1 MQGLSSEDGLMCSS
15 PVGSCT
21 IERTLLEKETC
32 KEHFS
37 SEKLEGN
44 LVSNSLIERD
54 VCSPKDEEPDLPAIA
69 NGHNDVQEGSD
80 AECHLC
86 IELGS
91 SQSEDPD
98 AETNRDGSV
107 EREVPLETEGV
118 CNSEGLQT
126 RLEENQDCLGN
137 MSSHGEVTSEIEKHT
152 NNSHDVEDDRKGE
165 ELSAKSSKEE
175 DCWNSALTR
184 ESGNSCVGV
193 IDDQAEKDGYIDLKC
208 GCTSQKYG
216 DTMGILRLYQNGKLE
231 IQCQCSM
238 GCIKGKPM
246 SPASFERHSGR
257 GASKKWRDSIWIVL
271 GDQKVQFSKVKGLD
285 AFVRR
290 YKESGRTTGRQP
302 ALPKQSIH
310 RDEFLQC
317 KKCLKRRRFRRKTKE
332 ECQLFHE
339 ASMNPEWECSNYPF
353 ESFSSCQD
361 EEEREARQA
370 NRGCVRSR
378 TCPGCIDCV
387 CLGCFTCRFEDC
399 ECRLCTEY
407 IANNK

>member
-1 MQGLSSEDGLMCSS
+1 MQGLSSEDALVCSS

-21 IERTLLEKETC
+21 VERTLEKETC
-32 KEHFS
+32 KRRLS
-37 SEKLEGN
+37 SVLHGGN
-44 LVSNSLIERD
+44 LDSSLQLERD
-54 VCSPKDEEPDLPAIA
+54 ACSKEEDEPDLPVV
-69 NGHNDVQEGSD
+69 NVHDDVQEGSD

-91 SQSEDPD
+91 SQSEELDLE
-98 AETNRDGSV
+98 AVRDGSM
-107 EREVPLETEGV
+107 EREVPLTREKV
-118 CNSEGLQT
+118 CNSERLQT
-126 RLEENQDCLGN
+126 CLKGSQDCVGHLSG
-137 MSSHGEVTSEIEKHT
+137 HGEVNSEVEKHT
-152 NNSHDVEDDRKGE
+152 NNFHGSEFYGKGE
-165 ELSAKSSKEE
+165 DFSAKSSKEE
-175 DCWNSALTR
+175 DGWNSAITR
-184 ESGNSCVGV
+184 DSGDSCIGA

-216 DTMGILRLYQNGKLE
+216 DTIGILRLYQNGKLE

-290 YKESGRTTGRQP
+290 YKESGRTIGRQP

-332 ECQLFHE
+332 ECRLFHE
-339 ASMNPEWECSNYPF
+339 ASMNQEWECSNYPF

-370 NRGCVRSR
+370 NRGCVRLR